1 MALNT
6 VSSDRLSTNVKN
18 TNFTSAEK
26 QDLTND
32 ILPLAGQLGNRNKII
47 NGSMICSQRASSLA
61 CTGSTNA
68 YVALDRFKFL
78 NAHDGASTV
87 SQSSTSPDG
96 FSNSLKVDVTTADTS
111 LAASQFSSLSQR
123 IEAQDLQDLGFGTS
137 GAKTITVS
145 FYVRSNKTGN
155 YAFAIQQADNS
166 YKQVSQ
172 TYTINS
178 ADTWERKTFSFA
190 GDTSGVINNDNGSG
204 LELYWWLAAG
214 TTYTTG
220 SSRSAW
226 TAYSNPDAAA
236 GQTVNLFDSTS
247 NEWYITGVQLEVGS
261 VATDFEHRSLA
272 DELQRCLRYFYQITK
287 IGSTSEVTNKPIG
300 PGMYYTASDYRCHI
314 EFPVEMRAV
323 PTFESNDNSNSFY
336 IHYNANA
343 DFIDKMIGF
352 NHTKKRATI
361 RNNVNT
367 SGTQGYPGFLNQ
379 ETGDS
384 NLSFSAEL

>member
-1 MALNT
+1 MSEIKVNSIKGVAASSAAITISNT
-6 VSSDRLSTNVKN
+6 DGTCTANITNNLS
-18 TNFTSAEK
+18 
-26 QDLTND
+26 
-32 ILPLAGQLGNRNKII
+32 NRNKII
-47 NGSMICSQRASSLA
+47 NGSMICSQRGSSSSFS
-61 CTGSTNA
+61 GSTNA
-68 YVALDRFKFL
+68 YLLDRFKML

-111 LAASQFSSLSQR
+111 LAVSQFSQAGYR
-123 IEAQDLQDLGFGTS
+123 IEAQDLQDLGYGTS

-155 YAFAIQQADNS
+155 YVFTIQQSDNS

-172 TYTINS
+172 PYTINS

-204 LELYWWLAAG
+204 LELYWWLLAG

-247 NEWYITGVQLEVGS
+247 NEWYITGVQLEVNSSG
-261 VATDFEHRSLA
+261 VATDFEHRSYAQELA
-272 DELQRCLRYFYQITK
+272 LAQRYYYRHIDEVNDYLCLGFSDSSTMVSGFLQ
-287 IGSTSEVTNKPIG
+287 
-300 PGMYYTASDYRCHI
+300 
-314 EFPVEMRAV
+314 FPVTMRANPSLDASYGV
-323 PTFESNDNSNSFY
+323 SGSIGYWRIAGGNLGGDKYIDNAWSRTGQTLNATRVYATPRASLTVGEVGYIETTNSSSY
-336 IHYNANA
+336 MA
-343 DFIDKMIGF
+343 
-352 NHTKKRATI
+352 
-361 RNNVNT
+361 
-367 SGTQGYPGFLNQ
+367 
-379 ETGDS
+379 
-384 NLSFSAEL
+384 FSAEL